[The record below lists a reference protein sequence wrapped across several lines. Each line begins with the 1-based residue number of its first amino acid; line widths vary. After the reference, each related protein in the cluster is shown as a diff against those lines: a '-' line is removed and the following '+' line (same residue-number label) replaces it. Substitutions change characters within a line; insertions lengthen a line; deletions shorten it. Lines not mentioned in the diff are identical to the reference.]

1 MGACVPSFIRLRRDL
16 NKNTSHENK
25 KKARGRKET
34 VFVVKKIKDFINY

>member
-1 MGACVPSFIRLRRDL
+1 MGACVPSFIRFETNL

-34 VFVVKKIKDFINY
+34 VCCKKIKDFINY